1 MRLMVP
7 PAGRVAPSN
16 RITTR
21 WPVALTQ
28 ACSEQLDL
36 QRVLLLFVIAPQH
49 AVAVG
54 IDALAPVHGQLV
66 VRIAAADRP
75 LHVHFQQGAVHGAR
89 VIRRQLLDHRAQ
101 RLLRLAGAGG
111 LVAAG
116 DVGQHGGRLL
126 AGGVL
131 ALGDAAAQLGGGL
144 VGRSARAGRRRGRI
158 GAALA
163 RRRAARRRAATEA
176 PVARLRVASAVSD
189 SVDGVVLSVMVMVLA
204 ARGGPRAANSRPR
217 PARKNGNLTRS
228 PPGLFDPDQCL

>member
-7 PAGRVAPSN
+7 PAGRVAPLEQDHH
-16 RITTR
+16 
-21 WPVALTQ
+21 ALAGGLDPGLQ
-28 ACSEQLDL
+28 LEQLDL

-101 RLLRLAGAGG
+101 RLLAGAGG

-131 ALGDAAAQLGGGL
+131 ALGDAAAQLGGG
-144 VGRSARAGRRRGRI
+144 SSAAARAGRRRGRI
-158 GAALA
+158 GAARAGA
-163 RRRAARRRAATEA
+163 RARRAATEA

-204 ARGGPRAANSRPR
+204 ARGATSGEQP
-217 PARKNGNLTRS
+217 PATGEEKRQ
-228 PPGLFDPDQCL
+228 P

>member
-7 PAGRVAPSN
+7 PLPAASRPRTGSP
-16 RITTR
+16 R

-36 QRVLLLFVIAPQH
+36 QRVSAF
-49 AVAVG
+49 
-54 IDALAPVHGQLV
+54 
-66 VRIAAADRP
+66 RNCAAACGGGRDRCP
-75 LHVHFQQGAVHGAR
+75 RASPRPAR
-89 VIRRQLLDHRAQ
+89 RPDCGGRQACTFTSSKARCTARASSGDSSSIT
-101 RLLRLAGAGG
+101 RARSCLAGAGG

-144 VGRSARAGRRRGRI
+144 VGRSARAGRRRAASAPPLRAGAR
-158 GAALA
+158 GAAATGSA
-163 RRRAARRRAATEA
+163 RGA
-176 PVARLRVASAVSD
+176 LRSRPPCPIRWMAWSC
-189 SVDGVVLSVMVMVLA
+189 LSWSWSA

-217 PARKNGNLTRS
+217 PARKNGNPNPLAAG
-228 PPGLFDPDQCL
+228 PV

>member
-1 MRLMVP
+1 M
-7 PAGRVAPSN
+7 PS
-16 RITTR
+16 RQSTASSSSGLR
-21 WPVALTQ
+21 
-28 ACSEQLDL
+28 
-36 QRVLLLFVIAPQH
+36 
-49 AVAVG
+49 
-54 IDALAPVHGQLV
+54 
-66 VRIAAADRP
+66 RP
-75 LHVHFQQGAVHGAR
+75 TGLHVHFQQGAVHGAR

-204 ARGGPRAANSRPR
+204 ARG
-217 PARKNGNLTRS
+217 PATSGEQ
-228 PPGLFDPDQCL
+228 PPATGEEKRQP

>member
-1 MRLMVP
+1 M
-7 PAGRVAPSN
+7 PS
-16 RITTR
+16 RQSTASSSSGLR
-21 WPVALTQ
+21 
-28 ACSEQLDL
+28 
-36 QRVLLLFVIAPQH
+36 
-49 AVAVG
+49 
-54 IDALAPVHGQLV
+54 
-66 VRIAAADRP
+66 RP
-75 LHVHFQQGAVHGAR
+75 TGLHVHFQQGAVHGAR

-131 ALGDAAAQLGGGL
+131 ALGDAAAQLGGRL

-204 ARGGPRAANSRPR
+204 ARGPGHERRTAARDR
-217 PARKNGNLTRS
+217 RGKTATLTRS
-228 PPGLFDPDQCL
+228 PPGLFDSDQCL